1 MIRRRNRVKPNM
13 TPRSYKRLTIGL
25 LIAAVLFVALAAW
38 EWARATMNEVHTM
51 LADGHTQMLEE
62 ARDAA
67 LANTNIT
74 EVADALR
81 WIGRF
86 YRPPE
91 PPAGPECHIYN
102 VMEQVRVGYQRDIVA
117 HLRRLTGDQSSD
129 DPRVWID
136 KYAKPE
142 KSSG

>member
-1 MIRRRNRVKPNM
+1 M
-13 TPRSYKRLTIGL
+13 TPRSHQRLLIGL
-25 LIAAVLFVALAAW
+25 SVAAVVFVALAAW
-38 EWARATMNEVHTM
+38 GWARATMNEVRSM

-67 LANTNIT
+67 LVSSNIT
-74 EVADALR
+74 EVADTLR
-81 WIGRF
+81 WVGRF

-91 PPAGPECHIYN
+91 PPDGPERHIYN
-102 VMEQVRVGYQRDIVA
+102 LMERVRAGYQRDIME

-129 DPRVWID
+129 DPKAWID

-142 KSSG
+142 K

>member
-1 MIRRRNRVKPNM
+1 M
-13 TPRSYKRLTIGL
+13 TSDSHKRLLIGL
-25 LIAAVLFVALAAW
+25 SIAAVTFAIVAVW
-38 EWARATMNEVHTM
+38 GWARATMNEVRAM

-67 LANTNIT
+67 LVGTNTT
-74 EVADALR
+74 EVADTLR
-81 WIGRF
+81 CIGRF

-91 PPAGPECHIYN
+91 PPVGPERHIYN
-102 VMEQVRVGYQRDIVA
+102 LMERVRASYQRDIVR
-117 HLRRLTGDQSSD
+117 HLRQLTGDQLSD
-129 DPRVWID
+129 DPKVWID

>member
-1 MIRRRNRVKPNM
+1 
-13 TPRSYKRLTIGL
+13 
-25 LIAAVLFVALAAW
+25 
-38 EWARATMNEVHTM
+38 MNEIHAM
-51 LADGHTQMLEE
+51 LADGHTQLLEE
-62 ARDAA
+62 ARDSA
-67 LANTNIT
+67 LASTNIT

-91 PPAGPECHIYN
+91 PPAGPQRNLYN
-102 VMEQVRVGYQRDIVA
+102 VMERVRVSYQRDLVR

-129 DPRVWID
+129 DPKAWID

-142 KSSG
+142 R